1 MTIDPMADYRRL
13 QRWSLLMSLVL
24 AAFAVLISAVWFSGT
39 TVLSVAVGC
48 VAGWLYLLLLSRS
61 VAKLGPQSRQ
71 LGRAQLLVP
80 VVLVLLSSRWDI
92 FQLVPALIGF
102 LIYKPAVILSTALD
116 LRDGQS
122 VAEASPK
129 PSNA

>member
-24 AAFAVLISAVWFSGT
+24 AAIAVLITAVWFSGT

-48 VAGWLYLLLLSRS
+48 IAGMLYLLLLTRA
-61 VAKLGPQSRQ
+61 VEKLGSQSRQ
-71 LGRAQLLVP
+71 VGKAQLLVP
-80 VVLVLLSSRWDI
+80 VVLVLLSTRWP
-92 FQLVPALIGF
+92 LLELLPALIGF
-102 LIYKPAVILSTALD
+102 LIYKPAVIITTALD
-116 LRDGQS
+116 LRS
-122 VAEASPK
+122 NSK

>member
-1 MTIDPMADYRRL
+1 MADYRRT
-13 QRWSLLMSLVL
+13 QRRFLLFTL
-24 AAFAVLISAVWFSGT
+24 ALSVGSVPLSAIWFSGP
-39 TVLSVAVGC
+39 TVMSFAIGC
-48 VAGWLYLLLLSRS
+48 ISGLLYLLLLSRS

-80 VVLVLLSSRWDI
+80 VVLVLLSSRWSL

-102 LIYKPAVILSTALD
+102 LIYKPAVILSTALE
-116 LRDGQS
+116 LRSGQA
-122 VAEASPK
+122 VAESSPK

>member
-24 AAFAVLISAVWFSGT
+24 AAIAVLITAVWFSGT

-48 VAGWLYLLLLSRS
+48 IAGMLYLLLLTRA
-61 VAKLGPQSRQ
+61 VEKLGSQSRQ
-71 LGRAQLLVP
+71 VGKAQLLVP
-80 VVLVLLSSRWDI
+80 VVLVLLSTRWPLL
-92 FQLVPALIGF
+92 QLLPALIGF
-102 LIYKPAVILSTALD
+102 LIYKPAVIITTALD
-116 LRDGQS
+116 LRS
-122 VAEASPK
+122 NSK

>member
-1 MTIDPMADYRRL
+1 MTV
-13 QRWSLLMSLVL
+13 MSL
-24 AAFAVLISAVWFSGT
+24 AI
-39 TVLSVAVGC
+39 GC
-48 VAGWLYLLLLSRS
+48 IGGLLYLLLLSRS

-80 VVLVLLSSRWDI
+80 VVLVLLSSRWDL

>member
-1 MTIDPMADYRRL
+1 MADYRRT
-13 QRWSLLMSLVL
+13 QRRFLLFTL
-24 AAFAVLISAVWFSGT
+24 ALSVGSVPLSAIWFSGP
-39 TVLSVAVGC
+39 TVMSFAIGC
-48 VAGWLYLLLLSRS
+48 ISGLLYLLLLSRS

-80 VVLVLLSSRWDI
+80 VVLVLLSSRWSL

-102 LIYKPAVILSTALD
+102 LIYKPAVILSTALE
-116 LRDGQS
+116 LRSGSSTADS
-122 VAEASPK
+122 SPK

>member
-1 MTIDPMADYRRL
+1 MADYRRT
-13 QRWSLLMSLVL
+13 QRRFLLFTL
-24 AAFAVLISAVWFSGT
+24 ALSVGSVPLLAIWFSGP
-39 TVLSVAVGC
+39 TVMSFAIGC
-48 VAGWLYLLLLSRS
+48 ISGLLYLLLLSRS

-80 VVLVLLSSRWDI
+80 VVLVLLSSRWPL

-102 LIYKPAVILSTALD
+102 LIYKPAVILSTALE
-116 LRDGQS
+116 LRSGSSTADS
-122 VAEASPK
+122 SPK

>member
-24 AAFAVLISAVWFSGT
+24 AAIAVLIAAVWFSGT

-48 VAGWLYLLLLSRS
+48 IAGMLYLLLLTRA
-61 VAKLGPQSRQ
+61 VEKLGSQSRQ
-71 LGRAQLLVP
+71 VGKAQLLVP
-80 VVLVLLSSRWDI
+80 VVLVLLSTRWP
-92 FQLVPALIGF
+92 LLELLPALIGF
-102 LIYKPAVILSTALD
+102 LIYKPAVIITTALD
-116 LRDGQS
+116 LRS
-122 VAEASPK
+122 NSK

>member
-1 MTIDPMADYRRL
+1 MADYRRT
-13 QRWSLLMSLVL
+13 QRRFLLFTL
-24 AAFAVLISAVWFSGT
+24 ALSVGSVPLSAIWFSGS
-39 TVLSVAVGC
+39 TVMSFAIGC
-48 VAGWLYLLLLSRS
+48 ISGLLYLLLLSRS

-80 VVLVLLSSRWDI
+80 VVLVLLSSRWPL

-102 LIYKPAVILSTALD
+102 LIYKPAVILSTALE
-116 LRDGQS
+116 LRSGSSTADS
-122 VAEASPK
+122 SPK

>member
-1 MTIDPMADYRRL
+1 MADYRRT
-13 QRWSLLMSLVL
+13 QRRFLLFTL
-24 AAFAVLISAVWFSGT
+24 ALSVGSVPLSAIWFSAP
-39 TVLSVAVGC
+39 TVMSFAIGC
-48 VAGWLYLLLLSRS
+48 ISGLLYLLLLSRS

-80 VVLVLLSSRWDI
+80 VVLVLLSSRWPL

-102 LIYKPAVILSTALD
+102 LIYKPAVILSTALE
-116 LRDGQS
+116 LRSGSSTADS
-122 VAEASPK
+122 SPK

>member
-1 MTIDPMADYRRL
+1 MADYRRT
-13 QRWSLLMSLVL
+13 QRRFVL
-24 AAFAVLISAVWFSGT
+24 FTLA
-39 TVLSVAVGC
+39 LSVGSVPLSAIWFNGPTVMSFAIGC
-48 VAGWLYLLLLSRS
+48 IGGLLYLLLLSRS

-80 VVLVLLSSRWDI
+80 VVLVLLSSRWPL

-102 LIYKPAVILSTALD
+102 LIYKPAVILSTALE
-116 LRDGQS
+116 LRSGQA
-122 VAEASPK
+122 VAESSPK

>member
-39 TVLSVAVGC
+39 TVLSVAIGC
-48 VAGWLYLLLLSRS
+48 VAGWLYLLLLSRA
-61 VAKLGPQSRQ
+61 VEKLGTQSRS
-71 LGRAQLLVP
+71 LGKAQLLVP
-80 VVLVLLSSRWDI
+80 VVLVLLSTRWP
-92 FQLVPALIGF
+92 LLELLPALIGF
-102 LIYKPAVILSTALD
+102 LIYKPAVIITTALD
-116 LRDGQS
+116 LRS
-122 VAEASPK
+122 NPK